1 VRFAFRSPE
10 TDNFWSQLILA
21 STSYAER
28 TAFSAASA
36 PFAADSA
43 DTTTTR
49 PQYVLMTGGRVGG
62 LRTTVAA
69 RYRRFDSE
77 DFVSPSVRAEWGAGA
92 LLVSGSFER
101 TAEDSLTRADAGA
114 RYTVGSRLALAGQL
128 SRRGS
133 FSDSAPDAQQFVRA
147 DASVRLGSWW
157 FSGGYIQRDSL
168 GMPALRM
175 FGDSARG
182 AIADKATGQV
192 YTAAG
197 PLYRALRG
205 EASTVRWDA
214 PGALRPQ
221 NVIRARVG
229 LETDWRARFPRGDF
243 TIRAWI
249 MVEERDGMLFPSDTG
264 LVPLPP
270 ARPFS
275 SLLEIRIRS
284 ATISWQFRNFLGAEY
299 QTVPGFAMPSRINMY
314 GVRWNFRN

>member
-1 VRFAFRSPE
+1 VDVLTGDQQSNVYRGYFGRRFQTGLGIQFGFQQFSTESRNIGGDGNALGLFGRLGWARGAWSLDASLHRESRDRTRTLRIDQSPALPPLEGTRSNALVRFAFRSPE

-157 FSGGYIQRDSL
+157 FSGGYC
-168 GMPALRM
+168 
-175 FGDSARG
+175 
-182 AIADKATGQV
+182 
-192 YTAAG
+192 
-197 PLYRALRG
+197 
-205 EASTVRWDA
+205 
-214 PGALRPQ
+214 
-221 NVIRARVG
+221 
-229 LETDWRARFPRGDF
+229 
-243 TIRAWI
+243 
-249 MVEERDGMLFPSDTG
+249 
-264 LVPLPP
+264 
-270 ARPFS
+270 
-275 SLLEIRIRS
+275 
-284 ATISWQFRNFLGAEY
+284 
-299 QTVPGFAMPSRINMY
+299 
-314 GVRWNFRN
+314 